1 MLTINVLCP
10 GLCTSPAV
18 ATTSYPNKSLEF
30 DWTIWVSS
38 QRNIQVGFFVWLV
51 VDNKKPPPMST
62 VHTHTSWDWPM
73 THHEE
78 HWPLPCPHMGDDAGY
93 GQETSA
99 DNHRLP
105 LCSFVQ
111 QSSKWQDRTFNTVMC
126 CDPHKAQAAVIKH
139 FQPRAWAGPWVREGC
154 KPCGDF
160 WQQGCISQ
168 IAQEPCH
175 PFLDL
180 SDHLWA
186 VSLLQVGG
194 QWAGPARPCLWDEN
208 YKD

>member
-38 QRNIQVGFFVWLV
+38 KRNIQVGFFVWLV

-78 HWPLPCPHMGDDAGY
+78 QWPLPCPHMGADAEY

-99 DNHRLP
+99 DSHWLP

-111 QSSKWQDRTFNTVMC
+111 QSSKCRNRTLQSASNWGEKHPGGCFESRPLNDKIVLLTLWC
-126 CDPHKAQAAVIKH
+126 AVTHTK
-139 FQPRAWAGPWVREGC
+139 PR
-154 KPCGDF
+154 
-160 WQQGCISQ
+160 
-168 IAQEPCH
+168 
-175 PFLDL
+175 LL
-180 SDHLWA
+180 S
-186 VSLLQVGG
+186 
-194 QWAGPARPCLWDEN
+194 
-208 YKD
+208 